1 MTDKEGIA
9 HKLGRA
15 LGLPGNCTRATIEID
30 FGMPHVVMVHVSTIV
45 VDSGFEVIKKVKPYM
60 LVPIDSTNEAG

>member
-1 MTDKEGIA
+1 MNDTNGIA

-30 FGMPHVVMVHVSTIV
+30 FGMPNVVMVHVSTIV
-45 VDSGFEVIKKVKPYM
+45 VESGFEVIEELKPYV
-60 LVPIDSTNEAG
+60 LVPIDGTKEAG